1 MPCSWAVF
9 AQRSAKAHGL
19 FKAAPRAT
27 PLKAFELATLGGA
40 RARDLPAGA
49 GTLSVGAPAD
59 FVLLDTA
66 AYDPFAPAP
75 DAETALARLVFRGSR
90 AAVRATF
97 VAGRRV
103 WGRL

>member
-1 MPCSWAVF
+1 VGG
-9 AQRSAKAHGL
+9 AKALGL
-19 FKAAPRAT
+19 A
-27 PLKAFELATLGGA
+27 E
-40 RARDLPAGA
+40 GA
-49 GTLSVGAPAD
+49 GTLTAGAPAD
-59 FVLLDTA
+59 FVLLDPA

-75 DAETALARLVFRGSR
+75 DAETALARLVYRGSR